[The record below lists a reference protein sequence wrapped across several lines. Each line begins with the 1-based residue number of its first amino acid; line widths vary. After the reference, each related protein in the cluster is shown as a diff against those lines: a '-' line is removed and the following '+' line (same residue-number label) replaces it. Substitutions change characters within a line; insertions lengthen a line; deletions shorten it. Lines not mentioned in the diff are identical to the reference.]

1 MLQVEAK
8 NQDVL
13 TKRMN
18 RIADNSA
25 DVVNLINNSNNNE
38 KNENSLLFKRA
49 ANVKPV
55 GNNRRLT
62 LKDINLLM
70 PEENSS
76 LESEEDKE
84 NYLDNLFEQEKLTKL
99 N

>member
-1 MLQVEAK
+1 MQAEARNK
-8 NQDVL
+8 DVL
-13 TKRMN
+13 KKRLN

-25 DVVNLINNSNNNE
+25 DVVNLIANASNNE
-38 KNENSLLFKRA
+38 EDALLKRA
-49 ANVKPV
+49 ANVKPPV

-84 NYLDNLFEQEKLTKL
+84 NYLENLLEQEKLTKL

>member
-25 DVVNLINNSNNNE
+25 DVVNLINNSKYKE
-38 KNENSLLFKRA
+38 ENENSLLFKRA

-84 NYLDNLFEQEKLTKL
+84 NYLDNLF
-99 N
+99 

>member
-8 NQDVL
+8 NQDFL

-25 DVVNLINNSNNNE
+25 DVVNLINNSKYKE
-38 KNENSLLFKRA
+38 ENENSLLFKRA

-62 LKDINLLM
+62 LKDINQLM

>member
-1 MLQVEAK
+1 
-8 NQDVL
+8 
-13 TKRMN
+13 MN

-25 DVVNLINNSNNNE
+25 DVVNLIANSNNNE
-38 KNENSLLFKRA
+38 DDDRSLLFKRA
-49 ANVKPV
+49 ANAKPPV

-76 LESEEDKE
+76 LESEEDRE
-84 NYLDNLFEQEKLTKL
+84 NYLENLLEQEKLTKL

>member
-25 DVVNLINNSNNNE
+25 DVVNLINNSKYNE
-38 KNENSLLFKRA
+38 ENENTLLFKRA
-49 ANVKPV
+49 ANMKPV

-84 NYLDNLFEQEKLTKL
+84 NYLDNLFEQEKLSKI

>member
-1 MLQVEAK
+1 MQAEAR

-13 TKRMN
+13 KKRLN

-25 DVVNLINNSNNNE
+25 DVVNLIANASNNE
-38 KNENSLLFKRA
+38 EDVLFKRA
-49 ANVKPV
+49 ANVKPPV

-62 LKDINLLM
+62 LKDINMLM

-76 LESEEDKE
+76 LESEEDRE
-84 NYLDNLFEQEKLTKL
+84 NYLENLLEQEKLTKL

>member
-1 MLQVEAK
+1 
-8 NQDVL
+8 
-13 TKRMN
+13 MN
-18 RIADNSA
+18 RIADKSA
-25 DVVNLINNSNNNE
+25 DVVNLIDNASNNE
-38 KNENSLLFKRA
+38 EDVVFKRA
-49 ANVKPV
+49 ANAKPPV

-76 LESEEDKE
+76 LESEEDRE
-84 NYLDNLFEQEKLTKL
+84 NYLENLLEQEKLTKL

>member
-1 MLQVEAK
+1 MQAEAR

-13 TKRMN
+13 KKRMN

-25 DVVNLINNSNNNE
+25 DVVNLIANSNNNE
-38 KNENSLLFKRA
+38 ENDRSLLFKRA
-49 ANVKPV
+49 ANAKPPV

-76 LESEEDKE
+76 LESEEDRE
-84 NYLDNLFEQEKLTKL
+84 NYLENLLEQEKLTKL

>member
-1 MLQVEAK
+1 MQAEAR

-13 TKRMN
+13 KKRMN

-25 DVVNLINNSNNNE
+25 DVVNLIANSNNNE
-38 KNENSLLFKRA
+38 EDDRSLLFKRA
-49 ANVKPV
+49 ANAKPPV

-76 LESEEDKE
+76 LESEEDRE
-84 NYLDNLFEQEKLTKL
+84 NYLENLLEQEKLTKL

>member
-1 MLQVEAK
+1 MQAEAR

-13 TKRMN
+13 KKRLN

-25 DVVNLINNSNNNE
+25 DVVNLIANASNNE
-38 KNENSLLFKRA
+38 EDALLKRA
-49 ANVKPV
+49 ANVKPPV

-76 LESEEDKE
+76 LESEEDRE
-84 NYLDNLFEQEKLTKL
+84 NYLENLLEQEKLAKL

>member
-1 MLQVEAK
+1 
-8 NQDVL
+8 
-13 TKRMN
+13 MN

-25 DVVNLINNSNNNE
+25 EINILSNSNNNKDDE
-38 KNENSLLFKRA
+38 ISLLNKRSGFYK
-49 ANVKPV
+49 KPA
-55 GNNRRLT
+55 GDKRRLT

-76 LESEEDKE
+76 LESEEDREK
-84 NYLDNLFEQEKLTKL
+84 YLDDLLKQEKLSKL

>member
-8 NQDVL
+8 NQDFL

>member
-1 MLQVEAK
+1 LQAEAR

-13 TKRMN
+13 KKRMN

-25 DVVNLINNSNNNE
+25 DVVNLIANSNNNE
-38 KNENSLLFKRA
+38 DDDRSLLFKRA
-49 ANVKPV
+49 ANAKPPV

-76 LESEEDKE
+76 LESEEDRE
-84 NYLDNLFEQEKLTKL
+84 NYLENLLEQEKLTKL

>member
-1 MLQVEAK
+1 
-8 NQDVL
+8 
-13 TKRMN
+13 MN

-25 DVVNLINNSNNNE
+25 DVVNLIANASNNE
-38 KNENSLLFKRA
+38 EDALFKRA
-49 ANVKPV
+49 ANAKPPV

-70 PEENSS
+70 PEETSS
-76 LESEEDKE
+76 LESEEDRE
-84 NYLDNLFEQEKLTKL
+84 NYLENLLEQEKLTKL

>member
-8 NQDVL
+8 NQDFL

-38 KNENSLLFKRA
+38 KNENSLLFKLA
-49 ANVKPV
+49 ANVKRV

>member
-1 MLQVEAK
+1 MQAEAR

-13 TKRMN
+13 KKRLN

-25 DVVNLINNSNNNE
+25 DVVNLIANASNNE
-38 KNENSLLFKRA
+38 EDALLKRA
-49 ANVKPV
+49 ANVKPPV

-76 LESEEDKE
+76 LESEEDRE
-84 NYLDNLFEQEKLTKL
+84 NYLENLLEQEKLTKL

>member
-8 NQDVL
+8 NQDFL

-49 ANVKPV
+49 ANFKPV

-84 NYLDNLFEQEKLTKL
+84 NYLDNLFEQEKLSKL

>member
-25 DVVNLINNSNNNE
+25 DVVNLINNSKYKE
-38 KNENSLLFKRA
+38 ENENSLLFKRA
-49 ANVKPV
+49 ANMKPV

-84 NYLDNLFEQEKLTKL
+84 NYLDNLFEQEKLSKL